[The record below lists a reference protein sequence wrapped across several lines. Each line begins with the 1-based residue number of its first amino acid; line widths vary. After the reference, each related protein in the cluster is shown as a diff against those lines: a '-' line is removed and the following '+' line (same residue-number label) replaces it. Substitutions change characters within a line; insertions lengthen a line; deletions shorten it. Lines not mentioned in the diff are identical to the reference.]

1 MKSCKSTLFLA
12 AQHIQFA
19 KYYFDFDSKFAGNQM
34 KMKAKY
40 CKKNVW
46 NQKSCFYVLFFVKL
60 LKRCAF
66 FFCLVY

>member
-19 KYYFDFDSKFAGNQM
+19 KYYFDFESKFAGNQM

-40 CKKNVW
+40 CKKNV
-46 NQKSCFYVLFFVKL
+46 
-60 LKRCAF
+60 
-66 FFCLVY
+66 